1 MTGAAARDTVLI
13 GATGAYAGA
22 NAVSDRAIF
31 LRRDLDDKMKEL

>member
-22 NAVSDRAIF
+22 VASPARVIVAISSI
-31 LRRDLDDKMKEL
+31 K

>member
-22 NAVSDRAIF
+22 NAAVSMAIVAISSI
-31 LRRDLDDKMKEL
+31 K

>member
-22 NAVSDRAIF
+22 FAKIESAIVAISSI
-31 LRRDLDDKMKEL
+31 K

>member
-22 NAVSDRAIF
+22 NEVRASAIVAISSI
-31 LRRDLDDKMKEL
+31 K